1 MVRTIEQILGLPP
14 MNAIDATALPM
25 FDCFN
30 NTLDKK
36 TFAFEKN
43 NIPLNE
49 MNQSASSLSGKAKKF
64 ALQSSLPEFD
74 HIDGGNDDLLN
85 RILWFASK
93 GNTPYPKQMTLPKKD
108 QKDDDD

>member
-1 MVRTIEQILGLPP
+1 
-14 MNAIDATALPM
+14 M

-30 NTLDKK
+30 ETPAKK
-36 TFAFEKN
+36 KYSFEKN
-43 NIPLNE
+43 NIPLDE
-49 MNQSASSLSGKAKKF
+49 MNKTAASLSGKAKKL

-85 RILWFASK
+85 RILWFAAK
-93 GNTPYPKQMTLPKKD
+93 GNTPYPKQMTLSKKD